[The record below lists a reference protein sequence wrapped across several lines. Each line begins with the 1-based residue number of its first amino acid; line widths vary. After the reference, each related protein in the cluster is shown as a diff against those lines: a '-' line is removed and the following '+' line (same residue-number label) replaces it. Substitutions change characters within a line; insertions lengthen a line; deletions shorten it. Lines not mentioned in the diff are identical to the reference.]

1 MGKRTF
7 RLQAAN
13 FSGLSARD
21 IQVWRGDRH
30 VLRGLSVEV
39 AAGQVVHIAGSNG
52 AGKTTL
58 LRVLAGLLTAEQGGV
73 CWQGRPITMNFD
85 SYAATLAYLG
95 HSDALKADF
104 SARENLSHEVGLRR
118 PVTAAEIDDALTR
131 VGLADCLD
139 LPARVLSAGQR
150 RRLAMA
156 RVMLTCAPL
165 WILDEPFTNL
175 DHVGVLLL
183 SGVIAEHLDGG
194 GAAIIAA
201 HQPPAIPRHTASCVD
216 LA

>member
-1 MGKRTF
+1 M
-7 RLQAAN
+7 
-13 FSGLSARD
+13 
-21 IQVWRGDRH
+21 
-30 VLRGLSVEV
+30 LRGVSVDM
-39 AAGQVVHIAGSNG
+39 AAGQVVHVAGSNG

-73 CWQGRPITMNFD
+73 SWQGGPITTNFD

-95 HSDALKADF
+95 HSDALKSDF
-104 SARENLSHEVGLRR
+104 TARENLSHEVGLRR
-118 PVTAAEIDDALTR
+118 PVGAGEIDEAIAR
-131 VGLADCLD
+131 VGLAGCRD

-156 RVMLTCAPL
+156 RIMLTGAPL

-183 SGVIAEHLDGG
+183 SGIIAEHVDAG
-194 GAAIIAA
+194 GAAVIAA
-201 HQPPAIPRHTASCVD
+201 HQPPAIPRHTASCLD

>member
-1 MGKRTF
+1 M
-7 RLQAAN
+7 
-13 FSGLSARD
+13 
-21 IQVWRGDRH
+21 
-30 VLRGLSVEV
+30 EV
-39 AAGQVVHIAGSNG
+39 AAGQVMHIAGANG

-58 LRVLAGLLTAEQGGV
+58 LRVLAGLLTAEQGSV
-73 CWQGRPITMNFD
+73 TWQGKPITTNFD

-95 HSDALKADF
+95 HSDALKSDF
-104 SARENLSHEVGLRR
+104 TARENLSHEVGLRR

-131 VGLADCLD
+131 VGLASCRD

-156 RVMLTCAPL
+156 RVMLTIAPL

-175 DHVGVLLL
+175 DHIGVLLL
-183 SGVIAEHLDGG
+183 SGVIAEHIDAG

-201 HQPPAIPRHTASCVD
+201 HQPPAIPRHTASCVE

>member
-1 MGKRTF
+1 
-7 RLQAAN
+7 
-13 FSGLSARD
+13 
-21 IQVWRGDRH
+21 
-30 VLRGLSVEV
+30 V
-39 AAGQVVHIAGSNG
+39 AAASGQLVHVAGPNG

-58 LRVLAGLLTAEQGGV
+58 LRVLAGLLRAERGEV
-73 CWQGRPITMNFD
+73 SWQGEPIAANFAT
-85 SYAATLAYLG
+85 YAGTFCFLG

-104 SARENLSHEVGLRR
+104 SARENLAYEVGLRR
-118 PVTAAEIDDALTR
+118 PVTAAGIDDVLSR
-131 VGLADCLD
+131 VGLGACREQR
-139 LPARVLSAGQR
+139 ASTLSAGQQ

-156 RVMLTCAPL
+156 RVMLTAAPL

-201 HQPPAIPRHTASCVD
+201 HQAPAIPRHSARCLE

>member
-1 MGKRTF
+1 
-7 RLQAAN
+7 LQAPN
-13 FSGLSARD
+13 FTGLSARD
-21 IQVWRGDRH
+21 IHVWRGDRQ
-30 VLRGLSVEV
+30 VLRGVSLEIS
-39 AAGQVVHIAGSNG
+39 AGQVVHVAGANG
-52 AGKTTL
+52 VGKTTL

-73 CWQGRPITMNFD
+73 AWQGRPITAD
-85 SYAATLAYLG
+85 YGAYSATLAYLG

-104 SARENLSHEVGLRR
+104 TAHENLTLEVGLRR
-118 PVTAAEIDDALTR
+118 KTNAAEIDDALTR
-131 VGLADCLD
+131 VGLAGCRD

-156 RVMLTCAPL
+156 RVMLAAAAL

-183 SGVIAEHLDGG
+183 SGVIAEQLDAG
-194 GAAIIAA
+194 GAVIIAA
-201 HQPPAIPRHTASCVD
+201 HQPPAIPRHTAGCLE